1 MKAIARPAAVEE
13 KVTMLAMTIVTNMFR
28 CRFLNKTERIRIYVR
43 QNLLRIAVKVS
54 AQPRCD
60 NSLFMHFLTI
70 HRECVHPQ

>member
-13 KVTMLAMTIVTNMFR
+13 KVTILAITMVTNMFR
-28 CRFLNKTERIRIYVR
+28 CGFLEKTERIRLYVR

-60 NSLFMHFLTI
+60 NSPFMHFLTI